1 MSLESTNDHLALA
14 LHHLTAA
21 LQRLEDHEHN
31 VFAQAAFESRI
42 TAYGNH
48 CRRHAVLK
56 HITRDLEQL
65 TKAAA

>member
-1 MSLESTNDHLALA
+1 MSPESTDDHLALA
-14 LHHLTAA
+14 LHHISAA
-21 LQRLEDHEHN
+21 IERLEDHEHN

-48 CRRHAVLK
+48 CRRHAVLQ
-56 HITRDLEQL
+56 HIARDLEQL